1 MIKMKR
7 SSNYLIEIIKEYPH
21 VTGGRK
27 NYEAQSKR
35 IENVYKLIKKFKKKL
50 KKKNGWFKKFIMGS
64 ILS

>member
-1 MIKMKR
+1 MKK
-7 SSNYLIEIIKEYPH
+7 SSNYLIELIKEYPH

-50 KKKNGWFKKFIMGS
+50 KKKNG
-64 ILS
+64 